1 MPARRML
8 RSVDILANAS
18 GSRSGPR
25 AVTSFSR
32 GGTPRRARPRTASLS
47 PRRSSSK
54 TGSRTWRY

>member
-1 MPARRML
+1 ML